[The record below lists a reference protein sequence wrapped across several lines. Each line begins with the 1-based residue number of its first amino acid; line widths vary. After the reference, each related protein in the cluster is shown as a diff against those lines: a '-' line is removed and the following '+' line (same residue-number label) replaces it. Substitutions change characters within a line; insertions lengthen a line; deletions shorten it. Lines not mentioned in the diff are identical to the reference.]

1 VRGRPVG
8 TLVGRGSRTSSN
20 KNRAKGAS
28 TPKGG
33 TGSIILPSRLS
44 VIGSRNGAAASITA
58 RHALDVFESTSGEP
72 PLDAAHGVRSL
83 GSVALPKIPGG
94 RTRKRGS
101 APRVSTVQFG
111 RYFLGQKASSYGY
124 LPLRPPELVLPAER

>member
-83 GSVALPKIPGG
+83 GSLALPRSRAIGLARDAALHG
-94 RTRKRGS
+94 FLRCS
-101 APRVSTVQFG
+101 LAVI
-111 RYFLGQKASSYGY
+111 FLGRRRQVMAIS
-124 LPLRPPELVLPAER
+124 P